1 MRLSS
6 TRGRLH
12 ALLLVVLGTT
22 LAASALGQTLLPG
35 IARFVDIIELTDHDD
50 QADIAIQFNCSLRY
64 VTHLPQSE
72 GTELRLELRPLPDC
86 GVNPSAQIAGELPP
100 ISGGD
105 KIISAA
111 RVESDIPGQI
121 TLLLSFRKS
130 ERFVIAQ
137 GADLRGTRVRLID
150 RARGRG
156 KVILSEPMDAVS
168 NFAINLESQLRP
180 FDGAAVEL
188 ASQRLKMP
196 AYVSEAT
203 VEEQKWYRLRVGP
216 IERRSDANR
225 ALNQA
230 LAYYPRAWLAIGD
243 DASTIDTAAATQQ
256 PATTVERI
264 GSDPA
269 LDAALLRQMVGD
281 ARAALAKADFPQS
294 IRILTKLQR
303 QPEFHERAD
312 MQELLGL
319 TYERSG
325 QLAQAKAEY
334 EEYLRRYPQGAAAE
348 RIRERLRV
356 LRTAA
361 ANNRELGLG
370 AAAAPA
376 WMVTGGVG
384 QLFRYDGTHVAS
396 SVSSTGGT
404 VTGSTQTNSAQTM
417 SQDALYNDIDL
428 LARRR
433 GERYGVVARFSGG
446 YARDFSGSSALG
458 RASPNITRISVAS
471 LDLTDAKLG
480 LLARVGRQTR
490 NEGGVLGTFDGALL
504 SYQWRPAWNLNAT
517 VGYPVEQSDQGIR
530 SQRRFEA
537 MSLAYTPPGAHWDA
551 SVFFTQ
557 QQFDGFRDR
566 QAVGLDARYLIARLS
581 LAAIVDYDIFY
592 HSLNAASVLGTLQ
605 LPARWNLSIDIE
617 HRNAPVLTTG
627 NALIGQPDT
636 RLTQLEQV
644 FTRPEIYQWARDRT
658 PTSSN
663 YALTATRPL
672 GERYQFAATVI
683 ADRIGPTVAS
693 GGVAATPGTGLETTY
708 QVQLYASSF
717 WTRGDFNVLSA
728 SHARTEIGVIDDL
741 GLTSRFPLAGAWRL
755 GPRLNV
761 ERRVISTDNS
771 RGLDFLPSFL
781 LDYQRRRL
789 LMQFELGG
797 EIGSR
802 NAALQDQNTH
812 RYYLSLAYRYSF

>member
-1 MRLSS
+1 
-6 TRGRLH
+6 
-12 ALLLVVLGTT
+12 VVLSTT
-22 LAASALGQTLLPG
+22 LANTALGQTLLPG

-72 GTELRLELRPLPDC
+72 GTELRIELRPLPDC

-121 TLLLSFRKS
+121 TLVLSFSKS

-168 NFAINLESQLRP
+168 NFAINLESQLKP
-180 FDGAAVEL
+180 IDGAELEL
-188 ASQRLKMP
+188 ASQRLKLP
-196 AYVSEAT
+196 VYVSETT
-203 VEEQKWYRLRVGP
+203 VEEQKWYRLRAGP

-225 ALNQA
+225 VLNQA
-230 LAYYPRAWLAIGD
+230 LPYYPRAWLAIGD
-243 DASTIDTAAATQQ
+243 DASTIDTTAAAQQ

-269 LDAALLRQMVGD
+269 LDPARLRQMVGD
-281 ARAALAKADFPQS
+281 ARAALAKADFAQS

-303 QPEFHERAD
+303 QPEFAERAD

-319 TYERSG
+319 TYERAG

-334 EEYLRRYPQGAAAE
+334 QEYLRRYPQGAAAE

-361 ANNRELGLG
+361 ANNRDLGLG

-376 WMVTGGVG
+376 WMVTGGIG
-384 QLFRYDGTHVAS
+384 QLFRYDGTSVAS
-396 SVSSTGGT
+396 NVTGNGATASTGG
-404 VTGSTQTNSAQTM
+404 TQTNSAQAT
-417 SQDALYNDIDL
+417 SQDALYTDIDL

-446 YARDFSGSSALG
+446 YARDFSGGSALG

-471 LDLTDAKLG
+471 LDLADANLG

-517 VGYPVEQSDQGIR
+517 VGYPVEQSDQGIS

-537 MSLAYTPPGAHWDA
+537 VSLAYTPPGSHWDA
-551 SVFFTQ
+551 SVFYTQ

-605 LPARWNLSIDIE
+605 LPARWNLSLDLE

-644 FTRPEIYQWARDRT
+644 FTKPEIYQWARDRT

-717 WTRGDFNVLSA
+717 WTRGDFNVLSV
-728 SHARTEIGVIDDL
+728 SHARTEIGLVDDL

-771 RGLDFLPSFL
+771 RELDFLPSFL
-781 LDYQRRRL
+781 LDYQRRRVL
-789 LMQFELGG
+789 LQCELGG

-802 NAALQDQNTH
+802 DAALQNQNTH
-812 RYYLSLAYRYSF
+812 RYYVSLAYRYSF